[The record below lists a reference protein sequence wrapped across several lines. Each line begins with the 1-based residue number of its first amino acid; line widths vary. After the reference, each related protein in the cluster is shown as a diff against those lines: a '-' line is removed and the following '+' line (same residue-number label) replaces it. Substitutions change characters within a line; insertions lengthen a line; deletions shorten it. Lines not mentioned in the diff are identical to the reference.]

1 MRVRFW
7 GTRGSIAKAGPGT
20 VRYGGNTSCVEIR
33 VDDGTIVVLDC
44 GTGAHALGESLM
56 AGEQPVRGHLLISH
70 THWDHI
76 QGLPFFAPLFNP
88 TNEWDIYAP
97 RGLGQSLQDTLAGQ
111 MQYTYFPVTLEDLGA
126 TIHYHDLIEGVFEVG
141 GITVHTQYLNHPAL
155 ALGYR
160 LEADGAVIVY
170 ACDHEPHS
178 RQLAVREGEI
188 GTQDR
193 RHMEFLRDADLVIH
207 DAQYT
212 IAEYPNRVGWGHS
225 TVRYAADMC
234 RLADVKR
241 LALSHHDPLREDD
254 DVDRVV
260 EAARATNRDAAH
272 ALEIF
277 GAAEGAVIELR
288 SDAVGSVR
296 VQSDEPSAIAPVTS
310 AIQVHTILLGVG
322 DPETA
327 ALITGSV
334 EPKSIRIVKADN
346 REMAVEQYRSD
357 LPSLVILD
365 EALRGGSALEIC
377 HDIRQIDDNAYEV
390 PIIVAAD
397 ETNASADAASEITDW
412 LIKPFSREYVR
423 TRIMAWVLRQ
433 SCRWVPAPLP
443 PDEDQRLA
451 TLHDLDILDTE
462 PEERF
467 DRITRLAAAI
477 FDVPVVLISF
487 IDRDRQWFK
496 SAQGIEVRETPR
508 DKAFCAHTILKDG
521 VTIVPDALL
530 DDRFADNPFVV
541 GDTRIRFY
549 AGHPLTA
556 TDGSHLGTL
565 CLIDTQPRQI
575 NDDKVDL
582 LKDLTAL
589 VQRELSIGASA

>member
-1 MRVRFW
+1 MRVQFW

-33 VDDGTIVVLDC
+33 ADDGTVVVLDC
-44 GTGAHALGESLM
+44 GTGAHALGEALM
-56 AGEQPVRGHLLISH
+56 VGEQPVRGHLLISH

-76 QGLPFFAPLFNP
+76 QGLPFFAPLFVP
-88 TNEWDIYAP
+88 GNEWDIYAP

-126 TIHYHDLIEGVFEVG
+126 TIHYHDLIEGVFDIG
-141 GITVHTQYLNHPAL
+141 GINVRTQYLNHPAL

-160 LEADGAVIVY
+160 LEADGAAVIY

-178 RQLAVREGEI
+178 RQLAVGEGEI
-188 GTQDR
+188 GRQDR

-241 LALSHHDPLREDD
+241 LALSHHDPLRDDD

-260 EAARATNRDAAH
+260 EAARATNRDAGH

-288 SDAVGSVR
+288 SDVVSPAR
-296 VQSDEPSAIAPVTS
+296 VESEEPSAIAPVTS
-310 AIQVHTILLGVG
+310 AIQVHTILLAVG
-322 DPETA
+322 DLETA
-327 ALITGSV
+327 ALIAGAV
-334 EPKSIRIVKADN
+334 ELESIRIVKVDDRDRAI
-346 REMAVEQYRSD
+346 EQYRSD

-365 EALRGGSALEIC
+365 EALGGGSVLETC
-377 HDIRQIDDNAYEV
+377 HDIRQIDDNAYDV

-397 ETNASADAASEITDW
+397 ETSASADSANEITDW

-443 PDEDQRLA
+443 PDEEQRLA
-451 TLHDLDILDTE
+451 TLHGLNILDTK

-477 FDVPVVLISF
+477 FEVPVVLISF
-487 IDRDRQWFK
+487 IDRHRQWFK
-496 SAQGIEVRETPR
+496 SAQGIEVSETPR
-508 DKAFCAHTILKDG
+508 DQAFCAHTILKDG
-521 VTIVPDALL
+521 ATIVPDALL
-530 DDRFADNPFVV
+530 DDRFADNPFVA

-556 TDGSHLGTL
+556 ADGSHLGTL

-575 NDDKVDL
+575 DDDKVDL

-589 VQRELSIGASA
+589 VQRELSISAGN